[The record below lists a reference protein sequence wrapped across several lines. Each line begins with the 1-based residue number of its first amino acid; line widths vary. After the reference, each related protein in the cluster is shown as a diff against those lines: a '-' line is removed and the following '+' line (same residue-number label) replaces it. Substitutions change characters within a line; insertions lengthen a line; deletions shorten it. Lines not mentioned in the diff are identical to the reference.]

1 MASFPIP
8 SQDGAYPRMPGQQHK
23 PVSMSQ
29 VQGFGFE
36 SDLEKQQREQRE
48 RREQRKLRKLR
59 EEQQHQQELQEKP
72 QAHPQVHPSH
82 AHQLQ
87 QKQLPRPPQQLPQQQ
102 QQKPLSHSHSQQQ
115 LGQQPQQKPLLQKQL
130 PHQPQ
135 QQQQKPLPHS
145 HSQQQ
150 LAKQPQ
156 QKQVPLPQKQLPQQP
171 QQKQL
176 PHLPKQLPP
185 QPQQLPPPHPNSHSH
200 PHPPPPPRQATLNR
214 KPSMNP
220 LISPSTHQQSQPQQ
234 TQSQPQYP
242 PKPAQPPYLPASPSV
257 PSAVQSSRSQPKF
270 YPGHYGQQNLPG
282 QPTSFP
288 QQQQHQHQQTHPPLS
303 PVYGQP
309 AIANPASYHQPP
321 TVPHSYSA
329 YGSAPVS
336 PSFASPSSHQFRE
349 PTLPQLLPQKK
360 PVASQ
365 RTPRPDIPELQSG
378 DVPSANPSIQ
388 ELQSDVALNTAPSAF
403 VAELDCGMATTDFI
417 AEMPGNDLHRLNK
430 GPDGSGS
437 GEESSSVGR
446 EQSQDAAPLMQ
457 ANPWGFFLED
467 NPAIDPQRRPSQGGS
482 KPVDDGVFEADSTPV
497 KHDSGPGPVELAD
510 STPPVSSN
518 PGSTTTTTQS
528 LSPKSST
535 QSRPEPL
542 KGTGPVY
549 ESIETPPALVSP
561 PAKSPGKFIPFR
573 PGVSPTPSPGLPSA
587 SPGLPQPSPPPS
599 AQNAPI
605 PPRRP
610 SLASPPASAVSTH
623 PPPPPECIASS
634 NQQHQGL
641 KYRPSMPNMH
651 IGTPSSPGLPPPLP
665 SPAMISP
672 PAYANTFPS
681 SQNPSP
687 PPLPPPPPYTPM
699 ESPPST
705 HQPATPAL
713 PPRPSTSHNSS
724 APAFG
729 FGHPNMPQYPPPPH
743 HPSLANKPQH
753 LSSSSTASS
762 SSAPSPA
769 SSCPFT
775 GGRQPRT
782 AIGEASMKLL
792 NSKAVKMLTSK
803 ASNIIE
809 THVSPILGTS
819 ADGQARSTQSPQQTG
834 VLPGV
839 GAGLRTGRSASH
851 SYSQSRG

>member
-36 SDLEKQQREQRE
+36 TDLEKQQREQRE
-48 RREQRKLRKLR
+48 RREQWKLRNLR
-59 EEQQHQQELQEKP
+59 EEQQHQQERQEKP

-87 QKQLPRPPQQLPQQQ
+87 QKQLPRPPQQLSQQQ

-135 QQQQKPLPHS
+135 QQQQQKQQTPLPHS

-156 QKQVPLPQKQLPQQP
+156 QKQVHLPQKQLPQ
-171 QQKQL
+171 
-176 PHLPKQLPP
+176 

-200 PHPPPPPRQATLNR
+200 PHPPPRQATLNR

-220 LISPSTHQQSQPQQ
+220 LISPSAHQQSQSQPQQ

-242 PKPAQPPYLPASPSV
+242 SKPAQPPYLPASPSV
-257 PSAVQSSRSQPKF
+257 PSALQSSRSQPKF

-288 QQQQHQHQQTHPPLS
+288 QQQQQIHPPLS

-309 AIANPASYHQPP
+309 AISNPTSYHQPP

-349 PTLPQLLPQKK
+349 PTLPHLLPPKK

-365 RTPRPDIPELQSG
+365 RTTRPDIPELQSG

-388 ELQSDVALNTAPSAF
+388 KLRSDVPLNTAPSAF
-403 VAELDCGMATTDFI
+403 VAELDSGMAMADFI
-417 AEMPGNDLHRLNK
+417 AEMPGNEPHRLNE

-437 GEESSSVGR
+437 GKESPSVGQ
-446 EQSQDAAPLMQ
+446 EQGQDAAPLMQ

-467 NPAIDPQRRPSQGGS
+467 NPVIDPQRRPSQDGS

-497 KHDSGPGPVELAD
+497 KHDSDPGPVELAD
-510 STPPVSSN
+510 STLPVSTN
-518 PGSTTTTTQS
+518 PGSATTTTTQG
-528 LSPKSST
+528 LPPKSST
-535 QSRPEPL
+535 QSRPEPR
-542 KGTGPVY
+542 KDTGPAY
-549 ESIETPPALVSP
+549 ESIETPHALASSS
-561 PAKSPGKFIPFR
+561 AKSPGKFIPFR
-573 PGVSPTPSPGLPSA
+573 PGVSPTLSAGLPSA
-587 SPGLPQPSPPPS
+587 SPGLPQPSPPHS

-623 PPPPPECIASS
+623 PPPPPERIAPI

-665 SPAMISP
+665 SPARIPSP
-672 PAYANTFPS
+672 TYANTFPS

-705 HQPATPAL
+705 NQPATPAL
-713 PPRPSTSHNSS
+713 PPRPSTSHNNS

-729 FGHPNMPQYPPPPH
+729 FGHPNMAQYPPPPH

-775 GGRQPRT
+775 AGRQPRT

-792 NSKAVKMLTSK
+792 NSKAVKMLASK

-809 THVSPILGTS
+809 TRMSPILGTS
-819 ADGQARSTQSPQQTG
+819 ADGQARSTQPPQQTG
-834 VLPGV
+834 VLHGV

>member
-48 RREQRKLRKLR
+48 RREQRRLRKLR

-72 QAHPQVHPSH
+72 QAHPQVHP
-82 AHQLQ
+82 
-87 QKQLPRPPQQLPQQQ
+87 
-102 QQKPLSHSHSQQQ
+102 
-115 LGQQPQQKPLLQKQL
+115 
-130 PHQPQ
+130 
-135 QQQQKPLPHS
+135 
-145 HSQQQ
+145 
-150 LAKQPQ
+150 
-156 QKQVPLPQKQLPQQP
+156 
-171 QQKQL
+171 
-176 PHLPKQLPP
+176 
-185 QPQQLPPPHPNSHSH
+185 
-200 PHPPPPPRQATLNR
+200 
-214 KPSMNP
+214 
-220 LISPSTHQQSQPQQ
+220 
-234 TQSQPQYP
+234 
-242 PKPAQPPYLPASPSV
+242 
-257 PSAVQSSRSQPKF
+257 
-270 YPGHYGQQNLPG
+270 
-282 QPTSFP
+282 
-288 QQQQHQHQQTHPPLS
+288 
-303 PVYGQP
+303 
-309 AIANPASYHQPP
+309 
-321 TVPHSYSA
+321 YSA

-497 KHDSGPGPVELAD
+497 KHGSGPGPVELAD

-549 ESIETPPALVSP
+549 ESIETPPALVS
-561 PAKSPGKFIPFR
+561 AIRFAG
-573 PGVSPTPSPGLPSA
+573 
-587 SPGLPQPSPPPS
+587 PPS
-599 AQNAPI
+599 VV
-605 PPRRP
+605 PP
-610 SLASPPASAVSTH
+610 T
-623 PPPPPECIASS
+623 
-634 NQQHQGL
+634 
-641 KYRPSMPNMH
+641 
-651 IGTPSSPGLPPPLP
+651 
-665 SPAMISP
+665 
-672 PAYANTFPS
+672 
-681 SQNPSP
+681 
-687 PPLPPPPPYTPM
+687 
-699 ESPPST
+699 
-705 HQPATPAL
+705 
-713 PPRPSTSHNSS
+713 
-724 APAFG
+724 
-729 FGHPNMPQYPPPPH
+729 
-743 HPSLANKPQH
+743 
-753 LSSSSTASS
+753 
-762 SSAPSPA
+762 
-769 SSCPFT
+769 
-775 GGRQPRT
+775 
-782 AIGEASMKLL
+782 
-792 NSKAVKMLTSK
+792 
-803 ASNIIE
+803 
-809 THVSPILGTS
+809 
-819 ADGQARSTQSPQQTG
+819 
-834 VLPGV
+834 
-839 GAGLRTGRSASH
+839 
-851 SYSQSRG
+851 